1 MQQISSKQLKCYGRR
16 NRAKPE
22 PSSLESGPPAAEDV
36 SGATVLEGAVLA
48 ATSVQAAEVVVAQAK
63 APHAGRGRPRKVVGA
78 PKQGEKA
85 PGDVANK
92 KVPATRSSVGRPVAP
107 EAREAARDPSPV
119 EGPVSEGSSL
129 KAPGQAQERAPV
141 RVRIV
146 GPFSNGGS
154 KHGRGKSFGSA
165 SPGSQKTRGQIARQ
179 EAQRA
184 AGEETGDGVQGNA
197 GRSEGQAGLEG
208 EGEGAGQVV
217 SGRGMEGNESGERR
231 DAGEQVM
238 GKGAE
243 GRPVSERTVGG
254 KHLRERKEAGD
265 GVVEKREERRAAID
279 ERVGGMLH
287 REEKDAAEQRV
298 EQGEEGLPV
307 IEKRVGGKSHRERKD
322 AGMEVV
328 GRRDGGPSV
337 AEKRVGGKSH
347 GERKGGENS
356 GQDREAS
363 AGAQGTLASRRWL
376 VALQKRQREDSVLAQ
391 ADDVLLKREVR
402 TFPELR
408 LQCDE
413 SWASPQ
419 AECGSFWMCIMRHAE
434 VDPHMLY

>member
-36 SGATVLEGAVLA
+36 TGATVLEGAVLA

-63 APHAGRGRPRKVVGA
+63 APHAGRGRPRKVLGA

-92 KVPATRSSVGRPVAP
+92 KVPATRSSVGRPVVP
-107 EAREAARDPSPV
+107 KAREAARVPTPL

-179 EAQRA
+179 EAERA

-197 GRSEGQAGLEG
+197 TAANLVHLCKKTIQKLQGWYSSLPTDPESYLMNRQQCGYLVKRILDTDVVLQESPVFECKSSAP
-208 EGEGAGQVV
+208 GASWGT
-217 SGRGMEGNESGERR
+217 
-231 DAGEQVM
+231 
-238 GKGAE
+238 
-243 GRPVSERTVGG
+243 PTC
-254 KHLRERKEAGD
+254 
-265 GVVEKREERRAAID
+265 GVVD
-279 ERVGGMLH
+279 QGQLH
-287 REEKDAAEQRV
+287 
-298 EQGEEGLPV
+298 
-307 IEKRVGGKSHRERKD
+307 H
-322 AGMEVV
+322 
-328 GRRDGGPSV
+328 
-337 AEKRVGGKSH
+337 H
-347 GERKGGENS
+347 
-356 GQDREAS
+356 
-363 AGAQGTLASRRWL
+363 
-376 VALQKRQREDSVLAQ
+376 Q
-391 ADDVLLKREVR
+391 A
-402 TFPELR
+402 PI
-408 LQCDE
+408 
-413 SWASPQ
+413 
-419 AECGSFWMCIMRHAE
+419 AECSFGTR
-434 VDPHMLY
+434 